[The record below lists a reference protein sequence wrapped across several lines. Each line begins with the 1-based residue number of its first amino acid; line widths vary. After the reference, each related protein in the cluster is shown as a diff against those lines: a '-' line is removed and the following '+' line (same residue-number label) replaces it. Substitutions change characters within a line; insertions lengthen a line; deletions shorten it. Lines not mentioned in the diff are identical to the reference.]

1 MAIYVSIVLVSE
13 LVIPLVDPI
22 HCECIFVKVIL
33 HLNKCIII
41 GSIYR
46 PPSSPVESFNCL
58 ISTNN
63 SIFGKNE
70 IILLCDFNKNLVG

>member
-1 MAIYVSIVLVSE
+1 MAIYVSIGLVSK
-13 LVIPLVDPI
+13 LVIPSVDPLN
-22 HCECIFVKVIL
+22 CECIFKVIL

-58 ISTNN
+58 ISTIN
-63 SIFGKNE
+63 SIFGKKRNY
-70 IILLCDFNKNLVG
+70 ITR